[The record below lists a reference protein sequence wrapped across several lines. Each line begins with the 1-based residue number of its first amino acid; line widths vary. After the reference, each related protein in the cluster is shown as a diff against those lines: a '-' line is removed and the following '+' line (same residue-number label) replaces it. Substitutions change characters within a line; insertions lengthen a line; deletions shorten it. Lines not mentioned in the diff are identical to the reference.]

1 MSTPTDDFLQHYGV
15 AGMKWGKRSG
25 GSSNSSGG
33 SSRSRPEGPGT
44 GKNGKV
50 TSGDIHLA
58 RYKQGLRGRKM
69 QEAQAE
75 FFVART
81 NKGQDK
87 AEKIMRKAEKSYFDN
102 PDAKMA
108 AKLTKGEK
116 ILTGIMYGMAAVTV
130 AAVIADTNRMSR

>member
-1 MSTPTDDFLQHYGV
+1 MSTPADDFLAHYGV
-15 AGMKWGKRSG
+15 SGMKWGKRTGGSG
-25 GSSNSSGG
+25 GSSKPVG
-33 SSRSRPEGPGT
+33 EGT

-87 AEKIMRKAEKSYFDN
+87 AEKIMRKAEKAYFDN
-102 PDAKMA
+102 PDAKTA

-116 ILTGIMYGMAAVTV
+116 IATGIMYGLAAATIALTV
-130 AAVIADTNRMSR
+130 AESNRMSR